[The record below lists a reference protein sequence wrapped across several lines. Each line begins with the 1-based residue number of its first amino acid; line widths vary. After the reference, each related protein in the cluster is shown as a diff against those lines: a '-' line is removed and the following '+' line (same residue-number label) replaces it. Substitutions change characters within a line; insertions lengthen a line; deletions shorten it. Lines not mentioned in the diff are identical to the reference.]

1 MHDIMLQ
8 NPSGWTSAWLYCRD
22 IVIEGISVWA
32 RVRGNGDGLDFDG
45 CKNVRVSNCSL
56 IPVMTQFASKLQV
69 KIILVRI
76 LLLQIVNF
84 QVVGLGFE

>member
-1 MHDIMLQ
+1 MKEYLFGRELEAMEMVVISMDVKMYVFQ
-8 NPSGWTSAWLYCRD
+8 
-22 IVIEGISVWA
+22 IV
-32 RVRGNGDGLDFDG
+32 L
-45 CKNVRVSNCSL
+45 L

-84 QVVGLGFE
+84 QVVGLGVE